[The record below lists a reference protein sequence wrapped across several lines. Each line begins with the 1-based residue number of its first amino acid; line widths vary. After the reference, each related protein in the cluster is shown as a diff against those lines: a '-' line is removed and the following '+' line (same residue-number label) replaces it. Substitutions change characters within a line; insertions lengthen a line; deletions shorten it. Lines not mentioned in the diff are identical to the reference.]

1 MCLQTKPLCSLVARP
16 AHAAAAAAAA
26 ARRIGIT
33 QRAPATATCSI
44 TTQATGIDPGII
56 PGTFPPTTPGGGVDP
71 GPVPGID
78 PAPGPAPPDMPP
90 GIDPRTNPG
99 APAGPSI
106 IPGRGNPGGI
116 DSPPLPDPVPGI
128 DPAPGINP
136 GDLGRIDNRMMGG
149 VRMMSSNAGDG
160 VSSTPEVDPAA
171 GIHKPEA
178 SGPPSGQPSAQ
189 PEASGLPS
197 GQPGDVANQ
206 EAAEPLVGKDRTAGP
221 EAMGEAG
228 DKKPEVGEAAN
239 PDRVPFWGS

>member
-1 MCLQTKPLCSLVARP
+1 M
-16 AHAAAAAAAA
+16 
-26 ARRIGIT
+26 
-33 QRAPATATCSI
+33 
-44 TTQATGIDPGII
+44 
-56 PGTFPPTTPGGGVDP
+56 DP

-136 GDLGRIDNRMMGG
+136 GDLGRIDNRMMGS
-149 VRMMSSNAGDG
+149 VRMMSSNAGAD
-160 VSSTPEVDPAA
+160 TTNKREADP
-171 GIHKPEA
+171 KPEA
-178 SGPPSGQPSAQ
+178 SGQPSGQPDDA
-189 PEASGLPS
+189 LPMADA
-197 GQPGDVANQ
+197 G
-206 EAAEPLVGKDRTAGP
+206 EPLVGKDRTAG
-221 EAMGEAG
+221 AGEATEEQ
-228 DKKPEVGEAAN
+228 DKAAEKKPEAGETAN